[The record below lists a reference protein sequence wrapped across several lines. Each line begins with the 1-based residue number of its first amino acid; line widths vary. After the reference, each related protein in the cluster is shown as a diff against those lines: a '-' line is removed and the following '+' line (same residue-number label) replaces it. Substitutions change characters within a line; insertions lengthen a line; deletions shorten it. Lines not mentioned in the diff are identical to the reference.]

1 MEFMPPEM
9 SLLSGLLLVVVAFAG
24 SAITAGLGIGGGLT
38 VIAVLA
44 SVAPPAAVIPIHGV
58 IQLGSNVG
66 RVAVQ
71 RAHIDR
77 PMVAYFIIGSL
88 VGGVIGGSLVVQLP
102 ENVLMAALGL
112 FLLYATWGPM
122 RFGMA
127 KIGPIMLA
135 VSGAVSTFVTMF
147 IGATGPF
154 VISTLAPS
162 LHDRRAL
169 IGTHA
174 ACMTV
179 QHTLKILV
187 FGLLGFSFAP
197 WIPLLVAMIVA
208 GFVGTLLGTRLLH
221 WAPEAIFRKA
231 LKVFLTVLAVNLLL
245 SAAGVYT

>member
-1 MEFMPPEM
+1 MPPEL
-9 SLLSGLLLVVVAFAG
+9 SLLSGLLLVVVAFVG

-58 IQLGSNVG
+58 IQLGSNIG
-66 RVAVQ
+66 RAAVQ
-71 RAHIDR
+71 RAHIDW
-77 PMVAYFIIGSL
+77 PIVAYFLVGSL
-88 VGGVIGGSLVVQLP
+88 VGGAIGGSLVVQLP

-122 RFGMA
+122 RFGME
-127 KIGPIMLA
+127 KIGPLMLT

-162 LHDRRAL
+162 LDDRRAL

-197 WIPLLVAMIVA
+197 WVPLLAAMIVA

-221 WAPEAIFRKA
+221 WAPEVIFRRA

-245 SAAGVYT
+245 SAAGVYA

>member
-1 MEFMPPEM
+1 MEFIPPEM

-58 IQLGSNVG
+58 VQLGSNVG

-71 RAHIDR
+71 RAHIDW
-77 PMVAYFIIGSL
+77 PIVAYFIIGSL
-88 VGGVIGGSLVVQLP
+88 VGAAIGGSLVVQLP
-102 ENVLMAALGL
+102 ENVLMAFLGL

-162 LHDRRAL
+162 LDDRRAL

-187 FGLLGFSFAP
+187 FGLLGFSFGP
-197 WIPLLVAMIVA
+197 WIPLLTAMIVA
-208 GFVGTLLGTRLLH
+208 GFIGTLLGTRLLH

-231 LKVFLTVLAVNLLL
+231 LKVILTVLAVNLLL